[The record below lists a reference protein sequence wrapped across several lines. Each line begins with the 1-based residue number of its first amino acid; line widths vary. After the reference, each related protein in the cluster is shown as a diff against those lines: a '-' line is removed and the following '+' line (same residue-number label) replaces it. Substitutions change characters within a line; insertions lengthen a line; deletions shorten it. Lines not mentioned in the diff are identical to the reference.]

1 MFKDVVRAMT
11 QSQQDKWVTV
21 LQAAG
26 TITAAVASVI
36 ASGAFTDKN

>member
-26 TITAAVASVI
+26 TITAAVVSVI
-36 ASGAFTDKN
+36 ASGAFTDKD

>member
-1 MFKDVVRAMT
+1 MFKDVVRAIT

-36 ASGAFTDKN
+36 ASGSFTDKD

>member
-1 MFKDVVRAMT
+1 MFNSVIRAMT
-11 QSQQDKWVTV
+11 QSQQDKWVVV

-36 ASGAFTDKN
+36 ASGAFTDKD

>member
-36 ASGAFTDKN
+36 ASGSFTDKD